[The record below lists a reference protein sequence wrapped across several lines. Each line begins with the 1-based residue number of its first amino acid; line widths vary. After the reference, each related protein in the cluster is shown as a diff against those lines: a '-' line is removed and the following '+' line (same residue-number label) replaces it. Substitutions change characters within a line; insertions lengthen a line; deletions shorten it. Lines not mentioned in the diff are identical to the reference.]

1 MIHRYRL
8 YVKLAAELGKFPTCT
23 DFEGMK
29 GIMEIIGLFLFDS
42 IGVPEERPQ
51 EAIVEG
57 TASVV

>member
-1 MIHRYRL
+1 ML
-8 YVKLAAELGKFPTCT
+8 SWQLNLVNFPHST

-29 GIMEIIGLFLFDS
+29 EIMEIIGLFLVDS